1 MKRTAR
7 VISMLALAATILPS
21 FLFFTDILSLSATKA
36 WMLIATA
43 VWYLSTP
50 LWMQVKPTE
59 RATTTTAASGR

>member
-1 MKRTAR
+1 MKGTAR

-21 FLFFTDILSLSATKA
+21 LLFFTGSLSLPSTKA

-43 VWYLSTP
+43 VWYLSAP

-59 RATTTTAASGR
+59 